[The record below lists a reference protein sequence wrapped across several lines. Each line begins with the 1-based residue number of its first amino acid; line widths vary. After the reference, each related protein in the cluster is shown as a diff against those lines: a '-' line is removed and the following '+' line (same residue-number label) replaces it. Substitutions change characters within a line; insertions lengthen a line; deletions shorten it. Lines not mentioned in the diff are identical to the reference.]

1 MNYFPNRDGAY
12 RMMPGLAGQPAL
24 RGMVPD
30 LGSMRMAAESKQS
43 RAEPRRPLRRPYPS
57 QPTERM
63 TQQTGLPVGGEPR
76 VRILLLHPAS
86 PSGIC
91 YFGRGT
97 RFPPRE
103 QAGARVSEMTTAEMS
118 GCGANGFAAIGPAAR
133 RMVCGSALDI
143 ENKAWYPAL

>member
-76 VRILLLHPAS
+76 VRILLLHPAGLNGLS
-86 PSGIC
+86 VTKAEQRLPVVVQDRRSQPSRGRC
-91 YFGRGT
+91 YRYIS
-97 RFPPRE
+97 R
-103 QAGARVSEMTTAEMS
+103 SS
-118 GCGANGFAAIGPAAR
+118 
-133 RMVCGSALDI
+133 
-143 ENKAWYPAL
+143 